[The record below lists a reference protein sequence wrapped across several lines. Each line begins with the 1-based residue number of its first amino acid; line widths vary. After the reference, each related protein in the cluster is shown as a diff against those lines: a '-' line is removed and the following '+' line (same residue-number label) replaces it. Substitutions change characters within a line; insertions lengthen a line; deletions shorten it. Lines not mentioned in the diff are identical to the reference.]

1 MKTGTIVKLIGVG
14 IMILYFLLF
23 MILNNEPY
31 DVHLIFTKARM
42 PMYLVMI
49 ISALGGIAC
58 FLLIKLLYPLLTD
71 KEGKKEKVVYK
82 EVIREVPTTA
92 KPPEPETLDEGSEEA
107 AD

>member
-1 MKTGTIVKLIGVG
+1 MKTGTIIKLIGFG

-58 FLLIKLLYPLLTD
+58 FLVVKLLYPLLTD
-71 KEGKKEKVVYK
+71 KDGKKKEKVVYK

-92 KPPEPETLDEGSEEA
+92 KPPESDASDKKTD
-107 AD
+107 